1 MTLLDSR
8 ERYGAAGSVGSMV
21 TQLAPEAGGYVI
33 AGATTVRRRSTSS
46 RSSPSTLRTTCCKTL
61 AASTCARGRSAGLKT
76 AWSNE
81 GRQDAA
87 STERSCAVLL

>member
-33 AGATTVRRRSTSS
+33 AGATTVRRRSTS
-46 RSSPSTLRTTCCKTL
+46 
-61 AASTCARGRSAGLKT
+61 A
-76 AWSNE
+76 
-81 GRQDAA
+81 
-87 STERSCAVLL
+87 